1 MGQKW
6 QRLLVAEMMPVQTA
20 WLTLC
25 ELFPDPA
32 AKLPVQFR
40 YQNISISDWLEN
52 LRTDDQQTVSIM
64 QIASKVCNTKGE
76 LRADK
81 VIDIWI
87 RQLVA
92 ASLNYPVTFYLVA
105 RDASLCM
112 PPLAQA
118 AATATLETLIAFWRA
133 GLDGI
138 LPVACK
144 TALALI
150 AGDNPQQTYDG
161 GYNMSGEVESPYL
174 ARCGLIFLH

>member
-1 MGQKW
+1 MQ
-6 QRLLVAEMMPVQTA
+6 
-20 WLTLC
+20 
-25 ELFPDPA
+25 
-32 AKLPVQFR
+32 
-40 YQNISISDWLEN
+40 YQ
-52 LRTDDQQTVSIM
+52 
-64 QIASKVCNTKGE
+64 GE

-105 RDASLCM
+105 RDASLH
-112 PPLAQA
+112 A
-118 AATATLETLIAFWRA
+118 AFGA
-133 GLDGI
+133 GCRDSNTGNADCFMARGSDGI

-174 ARCGLIFLH
+174 ADVA